1 MMKNKVSAIIGVILT
16 ALFATSV
23 VAQTAKEV
31 QPVGQSLQD
40 SPENVAPAFHVPAKE
55 SELPALNY
63 VNQPPMVPHSVKN
76 YQVTKN
82 VNQCLTC
89 HSVENS
95 RVTGA
100 TRISPTHFAD
110 RDGNLNSSTSPR
122 RYFCLQC
129 HVSQS
134 DVDPIVPNEFKP
146 EQGYGK

>member
-1 MMKNKVSAIIGVILT
+1 MTRKNLFAFSGAVFA

-23 VAQTAKEV
+23 MAE
-31 QPVGQSLQD
+31 QSNSGAGD
-40 SPENVAPAFHVPAKE
+40 FFNNSPESVAPAFHDAPKQ

-63 VNQPPMVPHSVKN
+63 VNQ
-76 YQVTKN
+76 
-82 VNQCLTC
+82 CLNC
-89 HSVENS
+89 HSVEAS

-110 RDGNLNSSTSPR
+110 RDGNIGSSSSPR

-134 DVDPIVPNEFKP
+134 DVEPIVPNEFKP
-146 EQGYGK
+146 MKGYGK